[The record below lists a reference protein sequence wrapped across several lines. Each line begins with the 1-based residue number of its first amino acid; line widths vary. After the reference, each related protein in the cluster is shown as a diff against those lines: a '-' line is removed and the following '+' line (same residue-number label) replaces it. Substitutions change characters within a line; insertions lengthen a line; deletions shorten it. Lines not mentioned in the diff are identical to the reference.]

1 MLKRFRLAKGNQQ
14 AAQPAIEQL
23 PLLYYTFTM
32 IDVHCHLNFHAYEK
46 DYDECILEAKRV
58 GVNKIINVGTK
69 LDSSAKAAALAQ
81 EYDDLYAIVGVHPH
95 HADKI
100 ELEKEAQQIGI
111 TEVMRA
117 EGLADAQRNEVE
129 RASAGGNERQDP
141 NNWLKELENLARQP
155 KVVGIGEIGMD
166 YFRYQS
172 NGTVDPALQKEIFE
186 AQIELAHRV
195 GLPIQI
201 HNRHAGKDVLEILRH
216 HKNLL
221 KPDNP
226 GMFHCFAGDMD
237 ILKGALA
244 LGFYIGFDGNSTYPG
259 LAPGEATSLTD
270 LAKATPLDRIVT
282 ETDSPFLTP
291 IPYRGSRNEPSRVI
305 LVGQYLAHVK
315 EIPFEELDRQTELN
329 AKRLFGIQ

>member
-1 MLKRFRLAKGNQQ
+1 
-14 AAQPAIEQL
+14 
-23 PLLYYTFTM
+23 M
-32 IDVHCHLNFHAYEK
+32 IDAHCHLNFHAFEK
-46 DYDECILEAKRV
+46 DYDELIREAKQV

-69 LDSSAKAAALAQ
+69 LDSSAKAVALAQ

-95 HADKI
+95 HADKV
-100 ELEKEAQQIGI
+100 ELGELWLSDLEK
-111 TEVMRA
+111 
-117 EGLADAQRNEVE
+117 
-129 RASAGGNERQDP
+129 
-141 NNWLKELENLARQP
+141 LARQP

-172 NGTVDPALQKEIFE
+172 NGIVDPMLQKEIFE

-201 HNRHAGKDVLEILRH
+201 HNRHAGKDVLEVLNH

-221 KPDNP
+221 SSDNP
-226 GMFHCFAGDMD
+226 GMFHCFAGDMN
-237 ILKGALA
+237 ILKGALE

-259 LAPGEATSLTD
+259 LAPGETTSLTD

-291 IPYRGSRNEPSRVI
+291 IPYRGSRNMPSRVI
-305 LVGQYLAHVK
+305 LVGQYLAQVK
-315 EIPFEELDRQTELN
+315 GISFEQLDRQTELN
-329 AKRLFGIQ
+329 TKRLFGIQ